1 MTMQSPGKKSSIEQ
15 QVMAGV
21 GVVYTARQLTSATAL
36 KLYVC
41 AASLYGIGRL
51 VWVSHV
57 FENWANVGLSGSLQ
71 FMAAAVLNTHTA
83 VQLTLMVLLFAA
95 ASLLLDLVR
104 PLTANRPL
112 SY

>member
-1 MTMQSPGKKSSIEQ
+1 MTSKIEQ

-21 GVVYTARQLTSATAL
+21 GVVYATRQLTSATAL

-41 AASLYGIGRL
+41 AASLYGLVQL
-51 VWVSHV
+51 VWVHRV

>member
-1 MTMQSPGKKSSIEQ
+1 MTSKIEQ

-21 GVVYTARQLTSATAL
+21 GVVYATRQLTSATAL

-41 AASLYGIGRL
+41 AASLYGLVQL
-51 VWVSHV
+51 VWVHRV
-57 FENWANVGLSGSLQ
+57 FENWANVGLSGTWQ
-71 FMAAAVLNTHTA
+71 FVAAAVLNTHTA

>member
-1 MTMQSPGKKSSIEQ
+1 MTSKIEQ

-21 GVVYTARQLTSATAL
+21 GVVYATRQLTSATAL

-41 AASLYGIGRL
+41 AASLYGLVQL
-51 VWVSHV
+51 VWVHRV

-71 FMAAAVLNTHTA
+71 FVAAAVLNTHTA

>member
-1 MTMQSPGKKSSIEQ
+1 MTSKIEQ

-21 GVVYTARQLTSATAL
+21 GVVYTVRQLTGATAL

-104 PLTANRPL
+104 PASSSHRLAA
-112 SY
+112 

>member
-1 MTMQSPGKKSSIEQ
+1 MTSKIEQ

-21 GVVYTARQLTSATAL
+21 GVVYAARQLTSATAL

-41 AASLYGIGRL
+41 AASLYGLVQL
-51 VWVSHV
+51 VWVHRV

-71 FMAAAVLNTHTA
+71 FVAAAVLNTHTA